1 MPFWVYLM
9 TNDVLKSM
17 LMSDTPAAPP
27 VRDIGFVVEVMK
39 RVERRRLYEGLAW
52 LITVGTAVT
61 ALLFLI
67 MPAIT
72 PALTGLGEAMW
83 PLVIAIGIAG
93 FSLLGFEQT
102 RRVFIQLGW
111 RF

>member
-1 MPFWVYLM
+1 MPFWVYQM
-9 TNDVLKSM
+9 TNDTLKSM
-17 LMSDTPAAPP
+17 LMDDEPAAPP

-39 RVERRRLYEGLAW
+39 RVERRRLYEGLTW
-52 LITVGTAVT
+52 LVTVGTAVT

-67 MPAIT
+67 MPAMT
-72 PALTGLGEAMW
+72 PALANLGEAIW
-83 PLVIAIGIAG
+83 PMVIALVIAG

-102 RRVFIQLGW
+102 RRVFNQIGW

>member
-1 MPFWVYLM
+1 MPFWVYQM
-9 TNDVLKSM
+9 TNDALKSM
-17 LMSDTPAAPP
+17 LMDDEPAAPP
-27 VRDIGFVVEVMK
+27 ARDIGFVVEVMK
-39 RVERRRLYEGLAW
+39 RVERRRLYEGLTW
-52 LITVGTAVT
+52 LTTAFTTVT

-72 PALTGLGEAMW
+72 PALADLGEAIW
-83 PLVIAIGIAG
+83 PMVIALVIAG

-102 RRVFIQLGW
+102 RHVFNQIGW

>member
-1 MPFWVYLM
+1 MPFWVYQM

-17 LMSDTPAAPP
+17 LMEDDAGAPP
-27 VRDIGFVVEVMK
+27 ARDIGFVVEVMK
-39 RVERRRLYEGLAW
+39 RVERRRLYEGLTW
-52 LITVGTAVT
+52 LVTVGTAVT

-67 MPAIT
+67 MPAMT
-72 PALTGLGEAMW
+72 PALANLGEAIW
-83 PLVIAIGIAG
+83 PMVIALVIAG

-102 RRVFIQLGW
+102 RRVFNQIGW

>member
-1 MPFWVYLM
+1 MPFWVYPM
-9 TNDVLKSM
+9 TNDALKSM
-17 LMSDTPAAPP
+17 LMNDAPTAPP
-27 VRDIGFVVEVMK
+27 ARDIGFVVEVMK
-39 RVERRRLYEGLAW
+39 RVERRRLYEGMTW
-52 LITVGTAVT
+52 LTTVGTAVT

-72 PALTGLGEAMW
+72 PALSNLGEAVW
-83 PLVIAIGIAG
+83 PMVIALGIAG

-102 RRVFIQLGW
+102 RRVFNQLGW

>member
-1 MPFWVYLM
+1 M

-17 LMSDTPAAPP
+17 LINDAPAAPP
-27 VRDIGFVVEVMK
+27 ARDIGFVVEVMK
-39 RVERRRLYEGLAW
+39 RVERRRLYEGLTW
-52 LITVGTAVT
+52 LTIVFAAVT

-72 PALTGLGEAMW
+72 PALADLGEAIW
-83 PLVIAIGIAG
+83 PMVIALVIAG

-102 RRVFIQLGW
+102 RRVFNQIGW